1 MSLGPYEHLEVV
13 TEGPV
18 VRLTL
23 NRPDCLNALNDR
35 IISEL
40 LDFFGALFWRHDLRV
55 VILTGAGP
63 GFCAGLDIKNNSG
76 RLVASPS
83 RILFRQ
89 RRISE
94 IIIAMRRCPQVIVAL
109 VNGAASG
116 GGFGMVLASDIRI
129 AVPTARMNAAFIR
142 LGLSACDVGV
152 SYFLPRMVGSA
163 VAAQYMLTGRF
174 IDAAKALSL
183 GLLSQVVEPD
193 GLQTGAQALIDD
205 LLYASPLGLRLTK
218 DALNFAIDAQGLEAV
233 IQMEDR
239 NQTLAAVGEDFPEGI
254 AAFREKRRPRYG
266 K

>member
-35 IISEL
+35 MISEL

-55 VILTGAGP
+55 VILTGAGR

-76 RLVASPS
+76 PLVTSPS
-83 RILFRQ
+83 KILFRQ

-94 IIIAMRRCPQVIVAL
+94 IIVAMRRCPQVIVAL

-116 GGFGMVLASDIRI
+116 GGFALVLASDIRI

-142 LGLSACDVGV
+142 LGLSACDIGV

-163 VAAQYMLTGRF
+163 VAAEYMLTGRF

>member
-35 IISEL
+35 MISEL
-40 LDFFGALFWRHDLRV
+40 LGFFGALFWRHDLRV
-55 VILTGAGP
+55 VILTGAGR

-76 RLVASPS
+76 PLVASPS
-83 RILFRQ
+83 EILFRQ

-116 GGFGMVLASDIRI
+116 GGFAMVLASDIRI

-163 VAAQYMLTGRF
+163 VAAEYMLTGRF

-193 GLQTGAQALIDD
+193 GLQAGAQALIDD

-233 IQMEDR
+233 IQIEDR